1 MKLIAFTFVILVT
14 GCSATEKVSPQ
25 QATMTSKSIT
35 IYSNDKKGIESL
47 ISNKAL
53 ASFKTDYSKALNH
66 KAFAQS
72 ASGSWNWKSNR
83 TSKEHAVTSA
93 LISCQRNNKLSEDI
107 YPCEV
112 INIDG
117 EWLNK

>member
-1 MKLIAFTFVILVT
+1 MRFIPLVFLILAT
-14 GCSATEKVSPQ
+14 GCSTTEKTSIPLKSN
-25 QATMTSKSIT
+25 ASKSIT

-47 ISNKAL
+47 MSNKAL
-53 ASFKTDYSKALNH
+53 ESFKTDYAKASKH

-83 TSKEHAVTSA
+83 TSKEHAITSA
-93 LISCQRNNKLSEDI
+93 LIGCQRNNKKSEDL
-107 YPCEV
+107 YPCKV